1 MVQSKK
7 ATYRASM
14 STSHASTASIAVVAE
29 SSHGVMIRWASH
41 PSKCLDVSG
50 GMPSNGVNIQ
60 LWDCSDGHPNMMFT
74 VPAPDTPGVI
84 RYASH
89 PSKCLDVSR
98 GEQSNGVNIQLWDC
112 GDGQNPNMMFTVPAP
127 GVAGQI
133 HWASHDTKCLDVSG
147 GDQSNGANIQ
157 LWECQTRHANMM
169 FVYGE
174 QGTEAAMKTDPP
186 TEQPTEVPI
195 EVNPTDAPTD
205 APTEAPT
212 EAPLPTHTF
221 PRGQLKVGHL
231 VVTRGQA
238 CAIRKVHTTK
248 YGFCRKRKLLLFTG
262 KKQRIRCHH
271 GPDIVDV
278 IGFNIFT
285 LSSCHGRGRATEG
298 VEVPYVSR
306 KTYLLVDVDY
316 DGNSFWATLQD
327 DNGNE
332 KHLKVDLTLTNPR
345 PQIVKDIRKCAL
357 SSNDIVAA
365 CEVTVLKWG
374 VAEMIVGLGCRLGMK
389 MTDEGC
395 S

>member
-1 MVQSKK
+1 MACAKILWIAVLTCVPVAAAEACLGGEECMAKTSTRSMVQSKK

-60 LWDCSDGHPNMMFT
+60 LWDC
-74 VPAPDTPGVI
+74 
-84 RYASH
+84 
-89 PSKCLDVSR
+89 
-98 GEQSNGVNIQLWDC
+98 

-157 LWECQTRHANMM
+157 LWECQTGHANMM

-212 EAPLPTHTF
+212 EAPLPTHTL
-221 PRGQLKVGHL
+221 PWGLVKVGDL
-231 VVTRGQA
+231 VVLRGEA
-238 CAIRKVHTTK
+238 CAIRKVHTQDHLHTHS
-248 YGFCRKRKLLLFTG
+248 F
-262 KKQRIRCHH
+262 
-271 GPDIVDV
+271 DIVNV

-285 LSSCHGRGRATEG
+285 LSHCTGKGRATEG
-298 VEVPYVSR
+298 VEAPYVSR
-306 KTYLLVDVDY
+306 KTYRLVDVDY
-316 DGNSFWATLQD
+316 DGDWATLQD
-327 DNGNE
+327 DNHHE
-332 KHLKVDLTLTNPR
+332 KHLKLDLTLSNPR
-345 PQIVKDIRKCAL
+345 PQIVKDVRKCAL

-374 VAEMIVGLGCRLGMK
+374 VAEMIVKVSAVG
-389 MTDEGC
+389 
-395 S
+395 SA